1 MKQPTFRRHLKP
13 TGAEYLILKRQ
24 IYVEYH
30 FSEEARTVL
39 DEALLCHVGRSHSP
53 TMDCRLQSVSGKRI
67 WTLTKK
73 MGLEVNFTSCLGFRF
88 DRNCSQVALFLM
100 LAVGPL
106 SSQDPSHVL
115 ILISA
120 WLDWINTKG
129 DLLCKENT
137 VLTNVSDACN

>member
-1 MKQPTFRRHLKP
+1 
-13 TGAEYLILKRQ
+13 
-24 IYVEYH
+24 
-30 FSEEARTVL
+30 
-39 DEALLCHVGRSHSP
+39 
-53 TMDCRLQSVSGKRI
+53 
-67 WTLTKK
+67 
-73 MGLEVNFTSCLGFRF
+73 
-88 DRNCSQVALFLM
+88 M